1 MRRASTPLSRKLH
14 AQHGW
19 PSAEDDSP
27 VPSGQPLLA
36 GVALCVEALLA
47 FSDGD
52 DVRAAA
58 SMLALALSTIED
70 DGELAAACNLLRSNG
85 VVDAL
90 CDLLGAVT
98 PTA

>member
-1 MRRASTPLSRKLH
+1 M
-14 AQHGW
+14 
-19 PSAEDDSP
+19 
-27 VPSGQPLLA
+27 PSGQPLLA